1 MTGPRIAAVAS
12 PPKKPTPTMMA
23 NVDPRNRRSSQEP
36 DCSITAANMFR
47 SDQRRPHPPYGRPAS
62 ARASD
67 CRDSVRNVER
77 DHARVGSPTSL
88 SEPHTSCETERF
100 WALVHFNLVNCTAL
114 DAVVAGSRR
123 RCAMERALHTGVDW
137 KMPPCRRCTATWS
150 CRCRRSRSG
159 AEWRFTTPSSLK
171 RSPSSCSP
179 ATGSSLFQYPFPE
192 CLESA
197 VVMRQHRAITL
208 ECPISRPHALYGG
221 GDHHAVQSEARR
233 AV

>member
-23 NVDPRNRRSSQEP
+23 NVDPRNRRSSKEP

-77 DHARVGSPTSL
+77 AHARVGSPTSL

-123 RCAMERALHTGVDW
+123 RCAMERALHTAVDW
-137 KMPPCRRCTATWS
+137 KMPPV
-150 CRCRRSRSG
+150 SG
-159 AEWRFTTPSSLK
+159 AAPRHGVAGADEAGAARNGASQP
-171 RSPSSCSP
+171 
-179 ATGSSLFQYPFPE
+179 
-192 CLESA
+192 
-197 VVMRQHRAITL
+197 RQA
-208 ECPISRPHALYGG
+208 
-221 GDHHAVQSEARR
+221 
-233 AV
+233 